1 MKKIIAFI
9 IGILFIAVPAV
20 AADYL
25 YVGGNYSNTLARG
38 MMSHAIGGNISIL
51 GDYGGAKRIY
61 TSIGFVG
68 DVSSNRDLNTD
79 ELKKV
84 GIDGIN
90 TRFFSIPIRIGYPSL
105 FNIDENM
112 QFVFIPSLAMDM
124 HFFRANFSQKIPV
137 YGFFYNVEYK
147 LSGWGYSIGLAAD
160 VGMQHKINKVYL
172 RYGVDFDMRLA
183 TLLLADIKYTGAI
196 KGSSSSVITESI
208 ADYFALTSTLYIAA
222 GFKIRG

>member
-1 MKKIIAFI
+1 MPSA
-9 IGILFIAVPAV
+9 GIFP
-20 AADYL
+20 YW
-25 YVGGNYSNTLARG
+25 
-38 MMSHAIGGNISIL
+38 AITAGQKEYIPQSGLS
-51 GDYGGAKRIY
+51 A
-61 TSIGFVG
+61 
-68 DVSSNRDLNTD
+68 SSNRDLNTD

-105 FNIDENM
+105 FNINENM
-112 QFVFIPSLAMDM
+112 QFVFTPSLAMDM

-222 GFKIRG
+222 GFTIRG